1 MFIDQQTPAED
12 IKKLLQNI
20 GFFNTENEYIT
31 KVTKPGEGNMN
42 VVLRIETNVR
52 SFVLK
57 QSRPFV
63 QKYKTIEAPIERID
77 VEYRFYTTI
86 ANNALLNKHFP
97 KILNYNTEHHLLI
110 LEDLGQCE
118 DLSSLYKSDKMAIE
132 QLELL
137 VNIVAHI
144 HNSEATKDYPKNK
157 ELRELNYQHIFELP
171 FMEHNDFCL
180 NDVQPGLEALSIPYK
195 KDELLKERIKVI
207 GRKYLSDGTTLLH
220 GDYYPGSWMTKNDHI
235 YIIDPEFSF
244 LGFPEFDLGVFAAHS
259 ILISQN
265 KNALFSIEKIYPYN
279 IDKELLA
286 QITGIEIMRR
296 LIGLAQLPL
305 SLSLKEKESLLQLAY
320 NLIMNPSNYTTTK
333 NEWLT

>member
-1 MFIDQQTPAED
+1 MFIDQKTPTED

-20 GFFNTENEYIT
+20 VFFDTNNEYIS

-42 VVLRIETNVR
+42 VVLRIETNLR
-52 SFVLK
+52 SFILK

-63 QKYKTIEAPIERID
+63 RKYKTIEAPIERID
-77 VEYRFYTTI
+77 VEYQFYSTI
-86 ANNALLNKHFP
+86 ANNTLLNKHFP
-97 KILNYNTEHHLLI
+97 EILKYNSEHHLLI

-118 DLSSLYKSDKMAIE
+118 DLSSLYKSSNNIEIE

-137 VNIVAHI
+137 VNILANI
-144 HNSEATKDYPKNK
+144 HNSEAPKDYPKNE

-171 FMEHNDFCL
+171 FREHNGFCL
-180 NDVQPGLEALSIPYK
+180 DDIQLGLEALSTPYK
-195 KDELLKERIKVI
+195 KDESLKEKIKVI
-207 GRKYLSDGTTLLH
+207 GRKYLSEGTTLLH
-220 GDYYPGSWMTKNDHI
+220 GDYYPGSWMTKKNHI

-244 LGFPEFDLGVFAAHS
+244 LGFPEFDLGVLAAHS

-265 KNALFSIEKIYPYN
+265 ITALSNIEKTYPN
-279 IDKELLA
+279 DIDSGLLA

-305 SLSLKEKESLLQLAY
+305 TLSIKEKENLLQLAY
-320 NLIMNPSNYTTTK
+320 NLIMS
-333 NEWLT
+333 